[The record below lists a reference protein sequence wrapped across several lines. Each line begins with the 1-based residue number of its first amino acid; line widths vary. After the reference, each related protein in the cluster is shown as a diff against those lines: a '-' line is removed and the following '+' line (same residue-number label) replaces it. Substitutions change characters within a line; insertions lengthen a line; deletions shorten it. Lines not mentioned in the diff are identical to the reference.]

1 MSILLAEDNPLI
13 LKSLAYTFSHT
24 KLDVH
29 CAIDGLQAKEIYDRV
44 KPSFVISDLMMPFLT
59 GLELI
64 EHIRD
69 TEVEYTK
76 IIVLSSMK
84 MEDTISH
91 AFDMGV
97 DDFVTKP
104 FASSELI
111 ARVKRLLKYYV
122 VDNFA
127 KSVNVA

>member
-1 MSILLAEDNPLI
+1 MSILIAEDNPLI

-24 KLDVH
+24 SFDVH
-29 CAIDGLQAKEIYDRV
+29 CAIDGLQAKEIFDKER
-44 KPSFVISDLMMPFLT
+44 PSFVISDLMMPFLT

-64 EHIRD
+64 EHIR
-69 TEVEYTK
+69 ESEKEYTK
-76 IIVLSSMK
+76 IIVLSDMN

-97 DDFVTKP
+97 DDFIPKP

-111 ARVKRLLKYYV
+111 ARTKRLLKY
-122 VDNFA
+122 
-127 KSVNVA
+127 KL

>member
-1 MSILLAEDNPLI
+1 MPPSCSQIRQSMSILIAEDNPLI
-13 LKSLAYTFSHT
+13 LKSLAHTFSQT
-24 KLDVH
+24 SLDVH
-29 CAIDGLQAKEIYDRV
+29 CAIDGLQAKEIYDKV
-44 KPSFVISDLMMPFLT
+44 KPSFVISDIMMPFLT

-64 EHIRD
+64 EHIR
-69 TEVEYTK
+69 ESELHYTK

-84 MEDTISH
+84 MEDTITH

-111 ARVKRLLKYYV
+111 ARVKRLIKY
-122 VDNFA
+122 NI
-127 KSVNVA
+127 